1 MYLNNLRHAIIQ
13 TVWKKKNVTKST
25 LVFLS
30 KVEEPYAYNDD
41 KTLSSCKRIVK
52 KNPKLPYLD
61 KINYDG
67 AALKL
72 NLIKWF

>member
-1 MYLNNLRHAIIQ
+1 MG
-13 TVWKKKNVTKST
+13 
-25 LVFLS
+25 
-30 KVEEPYAYNDD
+30 KVEEPYAYKDD

-61 KINYDG
+61 KINSDG

-72 NLIKWF
+72 NLIR